1 MDRCQHQVLLP
12 ADGSALRAESVSLCA
27 WNEVS
32 VRMGCGACC
41 VSVLDH
47 QHHQGAWP
55 GDLPD
60 AAEVFWKVNLCC
72 TKIRAVDLSLLGGK
86 YAFHLV

>member
-1 MDRCQHQVLLP
+1 M
-12 ADGSALRAESVSLCA
+12 
-27 WNEVS
+27 S
-32 VRMGCGACC
+32 VRAGCGASGACC

-60 AAEVFWKVNLCC
+60 AAEVFWKVTLCR